1 MTGCGGLSV
10 GLSAGK
16 PRLLGEIY
24 RPQANRAFVLN
35 CRENDLSLCCLPG
48 IATRGFVANRV
59 VEKQETIPIQREG
72 CDAFPPGGEVNDPEH
87 ALVELNLPDAPFGRV
102 VRAAPAGHLGVVLRV
117 HFGVSAVQRSSFR
130 RWKPPLIRERLS
142 LKQGSPFFSRSF
154 FGAYR

>member
-1 MTGCGGLSV
+1 MSGCRGLGV
-10 GLSAGK
+10 RGTARK

-35 CRENDLSLCCLPG
+35 CRENDLSLCCFPG
-48 IATRGFVANRV
+48 IDTGGFVTDRV

-72 CDAFPPGGEVNDPEH
+72 CDAFPPGGQVNDPEH

-102 VRAAPAGHLGVVLRV
+102 VRAALAGHLGVVLRV

-142 LKQGSPFFSRSF
+142 LEQGSPFFSRRF